1 MPVAPSELF
10 RAVGLRLD
18 GPARWGTSV
27 RATRPGVFVVE
38 WPQALERPPID
49 ISAVGTWIARVPTL
63 TLDGARPTGK
73 ALAARLAAFWLPG
86 ETIVFVG
93 MAPGSMNARLGEL
106 FSTSLG
112 DPGPYADARW
122 LMALA
127 GHDRCRVWWAE
138 TNAPEEY
145 EDALLDAFGAG
156 VPPAVSAALVDTSHV
171 VPFANTVRAPEHW
184 RLGIA
189 DDLAEAPAEAARGAA
204 SIASPG
210 RAPGRRPAS
219 ALTDA
224 DLDRLNDALQRLAC
238 GEPSM
243 QITPSQANAET
254 SIRLLL
260 REDPSRPPT
269 ALGQLLRAGRIEG
282 AQRDLDGRWAI
293 RCARRK

>member
-18 GPARWGTSV
+18 GPARWGTTV
-27 RATRPGVFVVE
+27 RATRPGVFAVE
-38 WPQALERPPID
+38 WPQALDRAPID

-73 ALAARLAAFWLPG
+73 ALASRLAAFWLPG

-93 MAPGSMNARLGEL
+93 MAPRSMNVRLGEL
-106 FSTSLG
+106 FSTPLG

-122 LMALA
+122 LRALI
-127 GHDRCRVWWAE
+127 GYDRCRVWWAE
-138 TNAPEEY
+138 TDAPEEY
-145 EDALLDAFGAG
+145 EDGLLEAFGAG
-156 VPPAVSAALVDTSHV
+156 VPPAVSAALVDASHV
-171 VPFANTVRAPEHW
+171 LPFANTVHAPEGW

-189 DDLAEAPAEAARGAA
+189 DDLAEAPAA
-204 SIASPG
+204 
-210 RAPGRRPAS
+210 APGASSAAPAGRGSGRRTAS

-224 DLDRLNDALQRLAC
+224 DLDRLNNALQRLAC

-260 REDPSRPPT
+260 REDPSRPPA

-293 RCARRK
+293 RCARRG